1 MEIDKIIKNSIDF
14 LMDSEY
20 QQIKRGNRIGF
31 NKEPYPMVIYDNLL
45 KHFESTEEFEKCIEI
60 RNQKNSI
67 LDHENNYINWN
78 KN

>member
-1 MEIDKIIKNSIDF
+1 MEIAKLVKNGIDF
-14 LMDSEY
+14 LMNSEF
-20 QQIKRGNRIGF
+20 QRIKSGKRIGL
-31 NKEPYPMVIYDNLL
+31 NKEPYPIEIYDNLL

-60 RNQKNSI
+60 RNQKMSI